1 MIGTVLAESIL
12 ITMESNWIQMLC
24 LSVTRDDENASVT
37 IGIDC
42 ETTQVSATPLMLFV
56 GRQGSWVDRSR
67 GGLWTCREWYAEV
80 KSVSVLGGT
89 VLRFQFGLDSR
100 RSDFTAHRNW
110 RRC

>member
-1 MIGTVLAESIL
+1 MESI
-12 ITMESNWIQMLC
+12 SIQMLS
-24 LSVTRDDENASVT
+24 LSMARGYENSSVTV
-37 IGIDC
+37 GIEC

-56 GRQGSWVDRSR
+56 GRQGGWVDRSR